1 MKILNT
7 GMIAMTGLLSVGI
20 TSQQSVVAMEK
31 ARTSNPNIIVF
42 FCDDMGYGDIGPFGH
57 PTIRTP
63 NLERMVEEG
72 QKWTSFYAAA
82 PVCTPSRAGLMT
94 GRLPIR
100 SGMCSEKKRVL
111 FPDSKGGLIPYEITI
126 ASMLKTAGYSTAC
139 IGKWHLGDLPQFLPN
154 AHGFDY
160 YFGIPYSNDMDRVGG
175 PDYHD
180 ACMNPKID
188 YFNVP
193 LMRNSEVIERP
204 ADQNTITK
212 RYTEEAIQFI
222 SQKRDNPFF
231 IYLAHSMAHVP
242 LFRSKDFANKSLRGI
257 YGDVVEELDWSMGEI
272 LNKLRETGLDK
283 NTLVIFTSD
292 NGPWTIFNENGG
304 SAGLLKGGKGS
315 SYEGGMREPTI
326 FWWPGKLKHSV
337 IMDCASTLDLFPTFC
352 SLADLKV
359 PSDRIYDGYDLSP
372 LMFGTGKSKR
382 DVIFYYRDT
391 EVFAV
396 RKGDYK
402 VHFKT
407 QDGYGQDKPVVENPP
422 LLYNINVDP
431 SEKYNIA
438 EKHPEVIAELRK
450 ILERHQAG
458 VVQVENQL
466 EK

>member
-1 MKILNT
+1 MKNINA

-20 TSQQSVVAMEK
+20 ASQQSVIAMGK
-31 ARTSNPNIIVF
+31 AKTSNPNIIVF

-63 NLERMVEEG
+63 NLDRMAEEG
-72 QKWTSFYAAA
+72 QRWTSFYAAA
-82 PVCTPSRAGLMT
+82 PVCTPSRAGLIT
-94 GRLPIR
+94 GRLPLR

-111 FPDSKGGLIPYEITI
+111 FPNSKGGLIPYEITI

-139 IGKWHLGDLPQFLPN
+139 IGKWHLGDQPQFLPN

-160 YFGIPYSNDMDRVGG
+160 YFGIPYSNDMDRVDG
-175 PDYHD
+175 PD
-180 ACMNPKID
+180 AREALMNPKID

-193 LMRNSEVIERP
+193 LMRNSQVIERP

-212 RYTEEAIQFI
+212 RYTEEAIKFI

-231 IYLAHSMAHVP
+231 LYLAHSMAHVP

-272 LNKLRETGLDK
+272 LDKLKETGLDK

-315 SYEGGMREPTI
+315 TYEGGMREPTI
-326 FWWPGKLKHSV
+326 FWWPGKLKHTV

-359 PSDRIYDGYDLSP
+359 SSDRIYDGYDLSP

-407 QDGYGQDKPVVENPP
+407 QDGYGQQKPMIENPP

-438 EKHPEVIAELRK
+438 KEHPEVIAEIKK
-450 ILERHQAG
+450 ILEKHQSG
-458 VVQVENQL
+458 VVPVENQL

>member
-1 MKILNT
+1 MKNLNA
-7 GMIAMTGLLSVGI
+7 GLIAITGLLSVGI
-20 TSQQSVVAMEK
+20 ASQQSAIAMGK
-31 ARTSNPNIIVF
+31 AKTSNPNIIVF
-42 FCDDMGYGDIGPFGH
+42 FCDDMGFGDIGPFGH
-57 PTIRTP
+57 PTISTP
-63 NLERMVEEG
+63 NLDRMAEEG
-72 QKWTSFYAAA
+72 QRWTSFYAAA
-82 PVCTPSRAGLMT
+82 PVCTPSRAGLLT

-139 IGKWHLGDLPQFLPN
+139 IGKWHLGDQPQFLPN

-160 YFGIPYSNDMDRVGG
+160 YFGIPYSNDMDRVDG

-180 ACMNPKID
+180 ACMHPKID

-193 LMRNSEVIERP
+193 LMRNSEIIERP

-212 RYTEEAIQFI
+212 RYTEEAIKFI
-222 SQKRDNPFF
+222 AQKRDNPFF

-242 LFRSKDFANKSLRGI
+242 LFRSKDFVNKSLRGI

-272 LNKLRETGLDK
+272 LDKLRETGLDK

-315 SYEGGMREPTI
+315 TYEGGMREPTI
-326 FWWPGKLKHSV
+326 FWWPGKLKHGV

-359 PSDRIYDGYDLSP
+359 PSDRIYDGYDLSL
-372 LMFGTGKSKR
+372 LMFETGKSKR

-402 VHFKT
+402 VYFKT
-407 QDGYGQDKPVVENPP
+407 QDGYGQDEPVIENPP

-438 EKHPEVIAELRK
+438 KEHPEVIAEMRK
-450 ILERHQAG
+450 ILEKHQAS